1 MMRLADVTRRAA
13 VDIGAPA
20 RIFLGV
26 VVGSLASTSGRAA
39 DPRSIRNGREIPSV
53 RYADQ
58 PYVVVLPDGSWLC
71 TLTTGSG
78 AEGSGGQHVIST
90 ISTDEGR
97 TWSEPVAIEPPTGPE
112 ASWVVPLVCPDA
124 GPARGAGPGG
134 RVYAFYTYNGDEVRT
149 LPGKRRNIRSD
160 THGWY
165 VFKHSDDGGRTWSGE
180 RHRIPL
186 RVTDC
191 DRSNDWR
198 GEVQMF
204 WGIDKP
210 KASGGVVNFAF
221 TKLGRYFLKNGEGWL
236 LRSGNILT
244 ERDPAKVRFEL
255 LPEGER
261 GIRAP
266 GFGSVQEEHNTVPMS
281 GGGLYCVYRTTTG
294 HPCHTYSRD
303 GGRTWLEPEHMT
315 YSPGGRK
322 VKQPRACPKLFR
334 CSNGAF
340 LFWYHNHGGRDF
352 NDRNPAWI
360 AGGVEK
366 GGRIHWS
373 EPEVLLY
380 DPDPKVRMSYPDLI
394 EQGGRYWITET
405 QKEVARVHEIDAAL
419 LEGMWNQGGPSKVAE
434 VAKDGLV
441 LRLGGREA
449 EKPLA
454 KSVRMTVLPDL
465 SGSGGFA
472 VDMWLVLDDLA
483 GGQVVLDS
491 RKGDG
496 SGLRVETTAE
506 GALRIDIADGERSGG
521 WDTDPGAVTAGRLHH
536 VVFIVD
542 GGPKIVT
549 VVADGVL
556 LDGGAHRQYGWG
568 RFDAKLGD
576 VTGSPELR
584 VAPSMRGEVRSL
596 RIYDRYLRTSEAV
609 ANFRAGGVTPPR

>member
-1 MMRLADVTRRAA
+1 MMRLADIPRRASA
-13 VDIGAPA
+13 GGGAPA
-20 RIFLGV
+20 RILLGV
-26 VVGSLASTSGRAA
+26 VVGSLASTSGPAA
-39 DPRSIRNGREIPSV
+39 DPRNIRSGREIPSV
-53 RYADQ
+53 HYADQ

-90 ISTDEGR
+90 ISKDEGR

-112 ASWVVPLVCPDA
+112 ASWVVPLVCPT
-124 GPARGAGPGG
+124 G

-149 LPGKRRNIRSD
+149 LPGRAKRIRSD

-165 VFKHSDDGGRTWSGE
+165 VFKYSDDGGRTWSRE
-180 RHRIPL
+180 RRRIPL

-210 KASGGVVNFAF
+210 KASGGAVSFAF
-221 TKLGRYFLKNGEGWL
+221 TKLGRYFLKDGEGWL
-236 LRSGNILT
+236 LRSENILT
-244 ERDPAKVRFEL
+244 EPDPAKVAFEL
-255 LPEGER
+255 LPGGER
-261 GIRAP
+261 GIRAAR
-266 GFGSVQEEHNTVPMS
+266 FGSVQEEHNTVPMA

-352 NDRNPAWI
+352 KDRNPAWI
-360 AGGVEK
+360 SGGVERD
-366 GGRIHWS
+366 GRIHWS

-380 DPDPKVRMSYPDLI
+380 DPDPRVRMSYPDLI

-405 QKEVARVHEIDAAL
+405 QKEAARVHAIDAAL
-419 LEGMWNQGGPSKVAE
+419 LEGMWDQVAPGGAAE
-434 VAKDGLV
+434 VARDGLV
-441 LRLGGREA
+441 LSLGGREA
-449 EKPLA
+449 GKALPKAVGMPALA
-454 KSVRMTVLPDL
+454 DL
-465 SGSGGFA
+465 SRGGGFA
-472 VDMWLVLDDLA
+472 VDMWLVIGDLA

-491 RKGDG
+491 RDDAGRG
-496 SGLRVETTAE
+496 VWVETTDKKT
-506 GALRIDIADGERSGG
+506 LRIGMADGGRSGG
-521 WDTDPGAVTAGRLHH
+521 WDTDAGVVTPGRLHH

-549 VVADGVL
+549 VVADGKL
-556 LDGGAHRQYGWG
+556 LDGGPHRQYGWR

-584 VAPSMRGEVRSL
+584 VAPSMRGAVRSL
-596 RIYDRYLRTSEAV
+596 RIYDRHLRTSEAV
-609 ANFRAGGVTPPR
+609 ANFRAGRVSPGR